1 MTDTPDRLVVATGN
15 AKKLKELEAI
25 VGRLVPGDRVRLV
38 TTASLGLPSPDE
50 DGLTFADNARI
61 KARAAFLATGLPTL
75 ADDSGLSVDALD
87 GAPGVFSA
95 RYAGEGAGDAANNR
109 KLIAAL
115 AGVPEAAR
123 GASFR
128 CAIALFLPAPLL
140 ARVPG
145 ATLDAAS
152 GAAVVVTEGRVDGR
166 IVDTPGGAGGFGYD
180 PHFFYPPAGC
190 TFAELPAADK
200 HAISHRGR
208 ALAALSPALVAAFS
222 G

>member
-1 MTDTPDRLVVATGN
+1 MSDVPNRLVVATGN
-15 AKKLKELEAI
+15 AKKLKELDAI
-25 VGRLVPGDRVRLV
+25 VRRLVPGDRVTLV
-38 TTASLGLPSPDE
+38 TTASLGLESPEE
-50 DGLTFADNARI
+50 DGDTFSDNARI
-61 KARAAFLATGLPTL
+61 KARAAFVATGLPTL
-75 ADDSGLSVDALD
+75 ADDSGLSVDALG

-128 CAIALFLPAPLL
+128 CAIALFAPAVFLPRL
-140 ARVPG
+140 PG
-145 ATLDAAS
+145 ATLDPAT

-180 PHFFYPPAGC
+180 PHFLYPPAGR
-190 TFAELPAADK
+190 TFAELDAAEK

-208 ALAALSPALVAAFS
+208 ALAALSPALAALFS
-222 G
+222 P